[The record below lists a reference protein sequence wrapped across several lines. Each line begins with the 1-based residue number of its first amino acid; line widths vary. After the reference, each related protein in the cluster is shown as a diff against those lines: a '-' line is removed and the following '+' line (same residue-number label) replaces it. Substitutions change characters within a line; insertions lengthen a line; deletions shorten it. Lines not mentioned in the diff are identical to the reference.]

1 MRFAMTPKTAPA
13 AAPLSGFRAIRFVFL
28 IEAVIIGAWL
38 PRIPDIKIA
47 LQMDAGVL
55 GIVLVGLP
63 AGTLLGF
70 LVAARFAEA
79 VGLRRACMTAGPAF
93 AFAFVT
99 PGLAPSPQSLFA
111 ALFLC
116 GFVVALIEVA
126 MNTKASAIEKIA
138 GRRIM
143 SQCHGF
149 WSIGTVV
156 GAVLAGAFAQAAV
169 PAGLQFMILNP
180 LFALAAFAAAWLMPA
195 DPQRAQRA
203 EPARVFA
210 LPGKALVILCLMP
223 VGIMALEGAMMD
235 WSAVFVREVLSGE
248 PAEAAATYAVFAT
261 FMAATRLA
269 GDRLAERFGAA
280 SIVLVS
286 CLAASLGAGLFA
298 AAPSFPVALVGA
310 ALAGFGVATVYPLA
324 VSAAAASPGKSSEAN
339 VAAVS
344 FIAFSV
350 FLAGP
355 PIIGGLAELFDLRI
369 ALAILV
375 PTALVSA
382 ALHGSVR
389 IKTPD

>member
-1 MRFAMTPKTAPA
+1 MTTQTAPA
-13 AAPLSGFRAIRFVFL
+13 SGPLSGFRAIRFVFL

-38 PRIPDIKIA
+38 PRIPDINSA
-47 LQMDAGVL
+47 LLMDAGVL

-79 VGLRRACMTAGPAF
+79 VGLRRACMMAGPAF
-93 AFAFVT
+93 ALAFIT
-99 PGLAPSPQSLFA
+99 PGLAPSPYSLFA

-126 MNTKASAIEKIA
+126 MNTKASEIEKTA

-149 WSIGTVV
+149 WSIGSVI
-156 GAVLAGAFAQAAV
+156 GALLGGLFAQAAI
-169 PAGLQFMILNP
+169 PSGTQFLILNP
-180 LFALAAFAAAWLMPA
+180 LFALAAFGAAWLMPP
-195 DPQRAQRA
+195 DPKRAQS
-203 EPARVFA
+203 EELARFFA

-235 WSAVFVREVLSGE
+235 WSAVFVREVLAGE
-248 PAEAAATYAVFAT
+248 PAEAAAAYAVFAT
-261 FMAATRLA
+261 CMAVTRLA

-280 SIVLVS
+280 TVVLVS
-286 CLAASLGAGLFA
+286 CLSAALGAALFA
-298 AAPSFPVALVGA
+298 TAPNLAIAIVGA

-324 VSAAAASPGKSSEAN
+324 VSAAAVAPGKSSEAN

-375 PTALVSA
+375 PAALVSA

-389 IKTPD
+389 VETPD